1 MNGKIVTEIKPRLS
15 MNMRVIKRDKYGNE
29 YEQKLEEEDNTCQN
43 Q

>member
-1 MNGKIVTEIKPRLS
+1 MNRTVTEIKPRLS

-29 YEQKLEEEDNTCQN
+29 YEQKLEEEGNKCQN